1 VPQHAAIISS
11 SGKSDEVCDEVPVMS
26 KLMTT
31 TQIVKENQQAMERAA
46 KRAMR
51 NKRTARAFLVRAGI
65 LNKRGKG
72 LTKAY
77 R

>member
-1 VPQHAAIISS
+1 
-11 SGKSDEVCDEVPVMS
+11 MS